1 MLSLLKRRITVTVRV
16 RNLVI
21 LAVCVAVVLLGAY
34 LRVPD
39 NLFFMLL
46 EPDQIQTAYV
56 WCGRGSMTL
65 TREEIEE
72 VVALLNDVRIIG
84 PGERSEPLGPQLT
97 YELHLQLKTGTWLRF
112 DTWVVRRVGINGYRY
127 ADIAEASRPLRL
139 FCSEKFEEWRELHPL
154 ELEVA
159 P

>member
-1 MLSLLKRRITVTVRV
+1 MLSRLKKSITVTIRV

-21 LAVCVAVVLLGAY
+21 LAVCIAVLLLGAY

-46 EPDQIQTAYV
+46 ESDQVQSAYV
-56 WCGRGSMTL
+56 WCGRGSMPL
-65 TREEIEE
+65 TREEIGE

-84 PGERSEPLGPQLT
+84 PGERRDSYGVQLYYPLTLQLT
-97 YELHLQLKTGTWLRF
+97 DGTQLRF
-112 DTWVVRRVGINGYRY
+112 ECNVKDRLRINGYQY
-127 ADIAEASRPLRL
+127 DDIADASKPIRR
-139 FCSEKFEEWRELHPL
+139 FCSEKFEEYAKLHPL